1 MKYLVMDT
9 KYSYA
14 ILLDEMGHMVYAAN
28 RGYEIGQQVEDPQI
42 IKTPIKRPLIKYIT
56 VSGTLL
62 AMASVFILYFGI
74 NRTAAPS
81 LYARIYLSINPD
93 VVMSVDHSGEVF
105 ELEGIDEDGK
115 ILIENYDFKGK
126 DEVEVTKDLINK
138 AKDES
143 FLKEG
148 MTITIEIDNKE
159 ALKDFGPELRK
170 EATKDLDI
178 EVDLKIATKGAFEN
192 SEPTMAPNEEK
203 PPKEEK
209 PSEEE
214 TPVQESKPETSN
226 TPTQKPAA
234 TNDNKPSSTTKPNS
248 GETNAPIVQ
257 ESNYQN
263 SNYGD
268 DQNSNYS
275 DQNSNYQ
282 SSGYE
287 SDQESDYDD

>member
-42 IKTPIKRPLIKYIT
+42 IKTPIKRPFIKYIT
-56 VSGTLL
+56 VSGALL
-62 AMASVFILYFGI
+62 AMATVFILYFGI

-81 LYARIYLSINPD
+81 LYARINLSINPD

-105 ELEGIDEDGK
+105 ELEGIDKDGK

-170 EATKDLDI
+170 EAIKDLDI

-192 SEPTMAPNEEK
+192 SKPTMAPN
-203 PPKEEK
+203 EEK

-214 TPVQESKPETSN
+214 TPVQESKPEASN

-234 TNDNKPSSTTKPNS
+234 TNDNKSSSTTKPNS

-275 DQNSNYQ
+275 DQNSTYQ